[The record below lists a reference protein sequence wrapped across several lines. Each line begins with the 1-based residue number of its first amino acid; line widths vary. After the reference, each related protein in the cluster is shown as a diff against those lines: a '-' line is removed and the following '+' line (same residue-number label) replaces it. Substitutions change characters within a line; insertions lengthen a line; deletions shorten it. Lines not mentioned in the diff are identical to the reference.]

1 LRVSNL
7 HILITGGAG
16 FIGSHLAEALL
27 ARGDTVTVIDDL
39 STGRMANIKSQIANP
54 NFHFAIDTIRNAMV
68 MDRLVSRCDV
78 VVHLAAAVGVE
89 LIINDPVRT
98 IETNILGTHAVLQ
111 AAARYRKK
119 VLLASTSE
127 VYGKGTRVPF
137 AEDDDRLLGPT
148 TKSRWSYSDSK
159 AIDEFLGL
167 AYHKQYGLPVIIA
180 RFFNTVGPR
189 QSGRY
194 GMVIPRFVQ
203 QALAGKPLSVYGDGH
218 QSRCFCH
225 VADTVR
231 AVIALLDRADDQ
243 AASAQRDR
251 PTNGGEL
258 FPAIGD
264 VFNIGSTEEITIL
277 DLAGKI
283 LTLTGRDPAETLLI
297 PYDQAYEPGF
307 EDMRRRVPDIG
318 KIGRAVGWEPTIA
331 LAETLRQVV
340 EYEKA
345 KRRKSESARK
355 RAGE

>member
-1 LRVSNL
+1 MVN
-7 HILITGGAG
+7 IA
-16 FIGSHLAEALL
+16 HL
-27 ARGDTVTVIDDL
+27 V
-39 STGRMANIKSQIANP
+39 ANP
-54 NFHFAIDTIRNAMV
+54 RFGFAVDTIQNAMV
-68 MDRLVSRCDV
+68 MDRLVSQCDA

-119 VLLASTSE
+119 GLLTSTSE

-137 AEDDDRLLGPT
+137 AEDDDRVLGPT

-203 QALAGKPLSVYGDGH
+203 QALAGKPLTVYGDGR
-218 QSRCFCH
+218 QGRCFCH
-225 VADTVR
+225 VADTI
-231 AVIALLDRADDQ
+231 AAIIALIDA
-243 AASAQRDR
+243 
-251 PTNGGEL
+251 PET
-258 FPAIGD
+258 IGQ

-277 DLAGKI
+277 DLARAI
-283 LTLTGRDPAETLLI
+283 LTLTGRDPDGTVLI

-307 EDMRRRVPDIG
+307 EDMRRRVPDIT
-318 KIGRAVGWEPTIA
+318 KIKRTVGWEPSIA
-331 LAETLRQVV
+331 LGETLRQVIA
-340 EYEKA
+340 YEQA
-345 KRRKSESARK
+345 IQRKSQET
-355 RAGE
+355 